1 MWVFWT
7 SEFWEIEIYSNIY
20 YSEGQENYVLDS
32 FETTPPISTYALGF
46 LISDLKQVPKP
57 RECKC
62 NNQVWARADLADD
75 LKGVYEKVSR
85 IQDSVRS
92 YLGTDYPL
100 KKLEIVALPGL
111 NSVKP
116 IDIWGL
122 LIFK

>member
-1 MWVFWT
+1 MKLF
-7 SEFWEIEIYSNIY
+7 YSP
-20 YSEGQENYVLDS
+20 GHDNYVLDS

-46 LISDLKQVPKP
+46 LISDLKEVPKP
-57 RECKC
+57 NGCKC
-62 NNQVWARADLADD
+62 TTQVWARADLADD
-75 LKGVYEKVSR
+75 LKPVYER
-85 IQDSVRS
+85 IQKILTSVSS
-92 YLGTDYPL
+92 YLGTEYPL